1 MRFVYSKKAQKQFKK
16 LDSTTQQ
23 RIKSYTQDL
32 QRLENPR
39 AKGKALVG
47 EFSGFWRYRAGDW
60 RIICEILDSEL
71 VIYAIDISHRSK
83 AY

>member
-39 AKGKALVG
+39 TKGKALVG
-47 EFSGFWRYRAGDW
+47 EFSGFWRYRVGDW

>member
-39 AKGKALVG
+39 TKGKALVG
-47 EFSGFWRYRAGDW
+47 EFSGFWRYRVGDW

-71 VIYAIDISHRSK
+71 VIYAIDILHRSK

>member
-47 EFSGFWRYRAGDW
+47 EFSGFWRYRVGDW